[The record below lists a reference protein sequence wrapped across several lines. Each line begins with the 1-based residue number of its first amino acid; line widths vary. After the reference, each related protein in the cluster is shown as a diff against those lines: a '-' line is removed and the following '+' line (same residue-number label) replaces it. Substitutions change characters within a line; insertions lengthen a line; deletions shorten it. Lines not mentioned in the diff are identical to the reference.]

1 MILLSDQAR
10 RTVTTDEDQRGVEA
24 CYLDPDVVVPA
35 PRGFTQRRIGSGWV
49 LVVLADG
56 TVEQAFRRP

>member
-1 MILLSDQAR
+1 VIPLSDQAR
-10 RTVTTDEDQRGVEA
+10 RTVKTGEDQRGVEA
-24 CYLDPDVVVPA
+24 CYLYPDVVVPA

-56 TVEQAFRRP
+56 TVDLAFRRP